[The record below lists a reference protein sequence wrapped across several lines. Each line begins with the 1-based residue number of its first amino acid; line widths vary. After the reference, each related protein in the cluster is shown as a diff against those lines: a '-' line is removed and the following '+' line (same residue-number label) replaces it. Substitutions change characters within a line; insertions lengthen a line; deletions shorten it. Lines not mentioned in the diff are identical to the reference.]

1 MKKINKKS
9 LLITIAIILGVIGTV
24 GISLISP
31 IGQMILIGLYSIT
44 FVLCVVAVIYIVVDE
59 LTK

>member
-9 LLITIAIILGVIGTV
+9 LLITIAIIMGIIGTV

-31 IGQMILIGLYSIT
+31 IGQMILIGLYGIT
-44 FVLCVVAVIYIVVDE
+44 VVLGLIVVIYIVVDGFN
-59 LTK
+59 K